1 MSKKTSQDK
10 VNILQ
15 KVYFP
20 GKYNP
25 ATHFVADLN
34 LLHSTRISGVG
45 GEQALNDA
53 NTKVLVGVSDFNG
66 TLTPTDANGLIG
78 ALTLG
83 YGKVTMIAANNNP
96 LYSPALISYS
106 EKKSDFPA
114 WLLASELVVKTNQTE
129 VLRMRVREFVT
140 AVESD
145 RVPKVWANE
154 LESTFKVIGGSD
166 LQIFL
171 NTPVGASLDADEYEF
186 IRINAY
192 GIKFAERKAR

>member
-15 KVYFP
+15 KVYFA

-34 LLHSTRISGVG
+34 LLHSTHISGVG

-66 TLTPTDANGLIG
+66 TLTPTDSNGLIS
-78 ALTLG
+78 ALTIG
-83 YGKVTMIAANNNP
+83 YGKVTKTGNP
-96 LYSPALISYS
+96 SPLSPAVISYS

-114 WLLASELVVKTNQTE
+114 WLLASELVIKTNQTE

-140 AVESD
+140 AIESD
-145 RVPKVWANE
+145 RVPSVWAKE
-154 LESTFKVIGGSD
+154 LESTFKVTGSSD

-171 NTPVGASLDADEYEF
+171 NTPVGAVLDTDDYEY
-186 IRINAY
+186 IRTNLY
-192 GIKFAERKAR
+192 GVKFAERKAR